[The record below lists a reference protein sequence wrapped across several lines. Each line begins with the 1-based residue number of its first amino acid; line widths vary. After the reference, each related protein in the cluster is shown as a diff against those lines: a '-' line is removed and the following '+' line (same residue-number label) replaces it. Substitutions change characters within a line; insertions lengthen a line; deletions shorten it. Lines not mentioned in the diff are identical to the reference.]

1 MRTYRSSGL
10 GCFFLLLL
18 VVLIAVFVLR
28 LFGTLALGIISNPIL
43 LLLILVLLFLSRS
56 NFGKRQEEEK
66 KDSGMEYEFIDDEDP
81 DS

>member
-18 VVLIAVFVLR
+18 VLLVVVFILR
-28 LFGTLALGIISNPIL
+28 LFGALALGIISNPVL
-43 LLLILVLLFLSRS
+43 FLLILVVLFLSRS

-66 KDSGMEYEFIDDEDP
+66 KDSTMEYEFIDDEDP